1 MKEQSPSP
9 APSAAPSQCYVNRE
23 LSWLQFNRR
32 VLEEAEDPAN
42 PLCERLNFASIF
54 QSNLD
59 EFYMVR
65 MGMLMDTLH
74 LESRDDKTGLTSAQQ
89 ASAVLDKTREYLA
102 DRDRVCKELLREL
115 ASQGVELCR
124 FHSLQD
130 KAQSFLEKYFTSNVL
145 PLLSPQ
151 IIGRKQPFPFLRNK
165 QIYAVAILKTK
176 GGGER
181 MGIVPCGEGVLRR
194 LVPLPGEG
202 GRFVLVEELIAGF
215 LPKIFTH
222 YKVEGT
228 VLIRLVRSAD
238 IHMDDASS
246 EMGGMLAEEYRKS
259 MEKMVRR
266 RKRLQPVRLDYQDK
280 LTDSVRDSLCSCL
293 GLSKK
298 HLFSSG
304 APLDLT
310 FMGAL
315 RDMLRDK
322 TELFYPRRV
331 PQNSPNV
338 DPLVPMAEQ
347 IRRRDLMLSYPY
359 ENVRP
364 LLRLLQEAGQDPD
377 VVSIKMTLYRVA
389 HNSKIVEALVDA
401 AEEDI
406 NSSPIVMLV
415 KEMIDKAVR
424 QRASDIHIEP
434 TERKVRVRYRIDGAL
449 YEKAK
454 YDINVLN
461 AMVARI
467 KIIGGMDIAE
477 KRKPQDG
484 RITQVVDR
492 MEYDIRV
499 SVLPTVYGEKV
510 VMRLTSKTGL
520 TKEKSQ
526 LGLKPREMEQFDYI
540 LQNPHGILL
549 VTGPTGS
556 GKSTTLYTALSELNK
571 EDVNIITVEDPVEAN
586 IDGINQVQ
594 VNPKAELTF
603 ATALRSILRQDPDI
617 IMIGEIRD
625 RETASIAVQ
634 ASITGHLV
642 VSTLHTNSSA
652 STITRLED
660 MGIESYL
667 IADSVIGVIAQRL
680 VRRLCKECKRPRLAT
695 ADEKELMGCS
705 MEEDVTIYEPCGC
718 SKCENTGYKGRIGV
732 YEIMKMSPRLKT
744 IISKRQGAD
753 AIKEQ
758 ALQEGMYTLRM
769 SATEYV
775 LDGTTSFEEMVKV
788 SFDS

>member
-1 MKEQSPSP
+1 
-9 APSAAPSQCYVNRE
+9 
-23 LSWLQFNRR
+23 
-32 VLEEAEDPAN
+32 
-42 PLCERLNFASIF
+42 
-54 QSNLD
+54 
-59 EFYMVR
+59 
-65 MGMLMDTLH
+65 MD
-74 LESRDDKTGLTSAQQ
+74 
-89 ASAVLDKTREYLA
+89 
-102 DRDRVCKELLREL
+102 
-115 ASQGVELCR
+115 
-124 FHSLQD
+124 
-130 KAQSFLEKYFTSNVL
+130 
-145 PLLSPQ
+145 
-151 IIGRKQPFPFLRNK
+151 IGRKKLRLGDVLVNSK
-165 QIYAVAILKTK
+165 AITNTQLLQALDLQK
-176 GGGER
+176 GSGKKLGEVLVDE
-181 MGIVPCGEGVLRR
+181 GIVTEEQIAMALSTQLGIELVDLTAIAVSQDILDLIPVNVLKKNKVFPIEYAPDSMNVLRVAMADPMDMYAQDDISIITNCQVEPAVTTTR
-194 LVPLPGEG
+194 NIMLAIDKYYGQDEVTTALEAYAKEKN
-202 GRFVLVEELIAGF
+202 LNVEE
-215 LPKIFTH
+215 
-222 YKVEGT
+222 V
-228 VLIRLVRSAD
+228 
-238 IHMDDASS
+238 
-246 EMGGMLAEEYRKS
+246 
-259 MEKMVRR
+259 
-266 RKRLQPVRLDYQDK
+266 
-280 LTDSVRDSLCSCL
+280 DS
-293 GLSKK
+293 
-298 HLFSSG
+298 
-304 APLDLT
+304 
-310 FMGAL
+310 
-315 RDMLRDK
+315 
-322 TELFYPRRV
+322 
-331 PQNSPNV
+331 
-338 DPLVPMAEQ
+338 
-347 IRRRDLMLSYPY
+347 
-359 ENVRP
+359 
-364 LLRLLQEAGQDPD
+364 
-377 VVSIKMTLYRVA
+377 
-389 HNSKIVEALVDA
+389 

-449 YEKAK
+449 YERAR

-467 KIIGGMDIAE
+467 KIIGGMDISE

-526 LGLKPREMEQFDYI
+526 LGLKPREMAQFDYI
-540 LQNPHGILL
+540 LKNPHGILL

-594 VNPKAELTF
+594 VNPKADLTF

-625 RETASIAVQ
+625 QETASIAVQ

-680 VRRLCKECKRPRLAT
+680 VRRLCPNCKRPRLAT
-695 ADEKELMGCS
+695 PDEKELMNCNP
-705 MEEDVTIYEPCGC
+705 EEDVTIYEPCGC

-732 YEIMKMSPRLKT
+732 YEIMRITPKLKT
-744 IISKRQGAD
+744 IISKRLGAD

-775 LDGTTSFEEMVKV
+775 LDGTTSYEEMIKV

>member
-1 MKEQSPSP
+1 MDHSRKKLRLGDVL
-9 APSAAPSQCYVNRE
+9 VNSKAITNTQ
-23 LSWLQFNRR
+23 LLQ
-32 VLEEAEDPAN
+32 A
-42 PLCERLNFASIF
+42 
-54 QSNLD
+54 LD
-59 EFYMVR
+59 
-65 MGMLMDTLH
+65 
-74 LESRDDKTGLTSAQQ
+74 
-89 ASAVLDKTREYLA
+89 
-102 DRDRVCKELLREL
+102 
-115 ASQGVELCR
+115 
-124 FHSLQD
+124 LQ
-130 KAQSFLEKYFTSNVL
+130 
-145 PLLSPQ
+145 
-151 IIGRKQPFPFLRNK
+151 
-165 QIYAVAILKTK
+165 K
-176 GGGER
+176 GSGKKLGE
-181 MGIVPCGEGVLRR
+181 
-194 LVPLPGEG
+194 
-202 GRFVLVEELIAGF
+202 VLVEEGIVTEEQIAMALSTQLHIELIDLTTIAVSQDI
-215 LPKIFTH
+215 LDLIPVNVLKKNKIFPIEYADSMNVLRVAMADPMDMYAQDDISIITNCQ
-222 YKVEGT
+222 VEPAVT
-228 VLIRLVRSAD
+228 TTRNI
-238 IHMDDASS
+238 
-246 EMGGMLAEEYRKS
+246 MLAI
-259 MEKMVRR
+259 
-266 RKRLQPVRLDYQDK
+266 DK
-280 LTDSVRDSLCSCL
+280 
-293 GLSKK
+293 
-298 HLFSSG
+298 
-304 APLDLT
+304 
-310 FMGAL
+310 
-315 RDMLRDK
+315 
-322 TELFYPRRV
+322 Y
-331 PQNSPNV
+331 
-338 DPLVPMAEQ
+338 
-347 IRRRDLMLSYPY
+347 Y
-359 ENVRP
+359 
-364 LLRLLQEAGQDPD
+364 GQDE
-377 VVSIKMTLYRVA
+377 VTTALEAYAKEKNL
-389 HNSKIVEALVDA
+389 NVEEVDA

-680 VRRLCKECKRPRLAT
+680 VRRLCKECRRPRLAT

>member
-1 MKEQSPSP
+1 
-9 APSAAPSQCYVNRE
+9 
-23 LSWLQFNRR
+23 
-32 VLEEAEDPAN
+32 
-42 PLCERLNFASIF
+42 
-54 QSNLD
+54 
-59 EFYMVR
+59 
-65 MGMLMDTLH
+65 MD
-74 LESRDDKTGLTSAQQ
+74 
-89 ASAVLDKTREYLA
+89 
-102 DRDRVCKELLREL
+102 
-115 ASQGVELCR
+115 
-124 FHSLQD
+124 
-130 KAQSFLEKYFTSNVL
+130 
-145 PLLSPQ
+145 
-151 IIGRKQPFPFLRNK
+151 IGRKKLRLGDVLVNSK
-165 QIYAVAILKTK
+165 AITNTQLLQALDLQK
-176 GGGER
+176 GSGKKLGEVLVDE
-181 MGIVPCGEGVLRR
+181 GIVTEEQIAMALSTQLGIELVDLTAIAVSQDILDLIPVNVLKKNKVFPIEYAPDSMNVLRVAMADPMDMYAQDDISIITNCQVEPAVTTTR
-194 LVPLPGEG
+194 NIMLAIDKYYGQDEVTTALEAYAKEKN
-202 GRFVLVEELIAGF
+202 LNVEE
-215 LPKIFTH
+215 
-222 YKVEGT
+222 V
-228 VLIRLVRSAD
+228 
-238 IHMDDASS
+238 
-246 EMGGMLAEEYRKS
+246 
-259 MEKMVRR
+259 
-266 RKRLQPVRLDYQDK
+266 
-280 LTDSVRDSLCSCL
+280 DS
-293 GLSKK
+293 
-298 HLFSSG
+298 
-304 APLDLT
+304 
-310 FMGAL
+310 
-315 RDMLRDK
+315 
-322 TELFYPRRV
+322 
-331 PQNSPNV
+331 
-338 DPLVPMAEQ
+338 
-347 IRRRDLMLSYPY
+347 
-359 ENVRP
+359 
-364 LLRLLQEAGQDPD
+364 
-377 VVSIKMTLYRVA
+377 
-389 HNSKIVEALVDA
+389 

-449 YEKAK
+449 YERAR

-467 KIIGGMDIAE
+467 KIIGGMDISE

-526 LGLKPREMEQFDYI
+526 LGLKPREMAQFDYI
-540 LQNPHGILL
+540 LKNPHGILL

-625 RETASIAVQ
+625 QETASIAVQ

-680 VRRLCKECKRPRLAT
+680 VRRLCPNCKRPRLAT
-695 ADEKELMGCS
+695 PDEKELMNCNP
-705 MEEDVTIYEPCGC
+705 EEDVTIYEPCGC

-732 YEIMKMSPRLKT
+732 YEIMRITPKLKT
-744 IISKRQGAD
+744 IISKRLGAD

-775 LDGTTSFEEMVKV
+775 LDGTTSYEEMIKV

>member
-1 MKEQSPSP
+1 MDYNRKKLRLGDVL
-9 APSAAPSQCYVNRE
+9 VNSKAISNTQ
-23 LSWLQFNRR
+23 LLQ
-32 VLEEAEDPAN
+32 A
-42 PLCERLNFASIF
+42 
-54 QSNLD
+54 LD
-59 EFYMVR
+59 
-65 MGMLMDTLH
+65 
-74 LESRDDKTGLTSAQQ
+74 
-89 ASAVLDKTREYLA
+89 
-102 DRDRVCKELLREL
+102 
-115 ASQGVELCR
+115 
-124 FHSLQD
+124 LQ
-130 KAQSFLEKYFTSNVL
+130 
-145 PLLSPQ
+145 
-151 IIGRKQPFPFLRNK
+151 
-165 QIYAVAILKTK
+165 K
-176 GGGER
+176 GSGKKLGE
-181 MGIVPCGEGVLRR
+181 
-194 LVPLPGEG
+194 
-202 GRFVLVEELIAGF
+202 VLVEEGIVTEEQIAMALSTQLHIELIDLTTIAVSQDI
-215 LPKIFTH
+215 LNLIPVNVLKKNKIFPIEYADSMNVLRVAMADPMDMYAQDDISIITNCQ
-222 YKVEGT
+222 VEPAVT
-228 VLIRLVRSAD
+228 TTRNI
-238 IHMDDASS
+238 
-246 EMGGMLAEEYRKS
+246 MLAI
-259 MEKMVRR
+259 
-266 RKRLQPVRLDYQDK
+266 DK
-280 LTDSVRDSLCSCL
+280 
-293 GLSKK
+293 
-298 HLFSSG
+298 
-304 APLDLT
+304 
-310 FMGAL
+310 
-315 RDMLRDK
+315 
-322 TELFYPRRV
+322 Y
-331 PQNSPNV
+331 
-338 DPLVPMAEQ
+338 
-347 IRRRDLMLSYPY
+347 Y
-359 ENVRP
+359 
-364 LLRLLQEAGQDPD
+364 GQDE
-377 VVSIKMTLYRVA
+377 VTTALEAYAKEKNL
-389 HNSKIVEALVDA
+389 NVEEVDA

-454 YDINVLN
+454 YDINVLG

-540 LQNPHGILL
+540 LRNPHGILL

-556 GKSTTLYTALSELNK
+556 GKSTTLYTALSELNR

-680 VRRLCKECKRPRLAT
+680 VRRLCPECKKPRLAT
-695 ADEKELMGCS
+695 ADEKELMGRGP
-705 MEEDVTIYEPCGC
+705 EEDVTIYEPCGC

-732 YEIMKMSPRLKT
+732 YEIMKMSPALKT
-744 IISKRQGAD
+744 FLSQRRGAD
-753 AIKEQ
+753 AIREQ
-758 ALQEGMYTLRM
+758 ALREGMYTLRM

-775 LDGTTSFEEMVKV
+775 LEGITSIDEMVKV
-788 SFDS
+788 SFDN

>member
-1 MKEQSPSP
+1 MDHSRKKLRLGDVL
-9 APSAAPSQCYVNRE
+9 VNSKAITNTQ
-23 LSWLQFNRR
+23 LLQ
-32 VLEEAEDPAN
+32 A
-42 PLCERLNFASIF
+42 
-54 QSNLD
+54 LD
-59 EFYMVR
+59 
-65 MGMLMDTLH
+65 
-74 LESRDDKTGLTSAQQ
+74 
-89 ASAVLDKTREYLA
+89 
-102 DRDRVCKELLREL
+102 
-115 ASQGVELCR
+115 
-124 FHSLQD
+124 LQ
-130 KAQSFLEKYFTSNVL
+130 
-145 PLLSPQ
+145 
-151 IIGRKQPFPFLRNK
+151 
-165 QIYAVAILKTK
+165 K
-176 GGGER
+176 GSGKKLGE
-181 MGIVPCGEGVLRR
+181 
-194 LVPLPGEG
+194 
-202 GRFVLVEELIAGF
+202 VLVEEGIVTEEQIAMALSTQLHIELIDLTTIAVSQDI
-215 LPKIFTH
+215 LDLIPVNVLKKNKIFPIEYADSMNVLRVAMADPMDMYAQDDISIITNCQ
-222 YKVEGT
+222 VEPAVT
-228 VLIRLVRSAD
+228 TTRNI
-238 IHMDDASS
+238 
-246 EMGGMLAEEYRKS
+246 MLAI
-259 MEKMVRR
+259 
-266 RKRLQPVRLDYQDK
+266 DK
-280 LTDSVRDSLCSCL
+280 
-293 GLSKK
+293 
-298 HLFSSG
+298 
-304 APLDLT
+304 
-310 FMGAL
+310 
-315 RDMLRDK
+315 
-322 TELFYPRRV
+322 Y
-331 PQNSPNV
+331 
-338 DPLVPMAEQ
+338 
-347 IRRRDLMLSYPY
+347 Y
-359 ENVRP
+359 
-364 LLRLLQEAGQDPD
+364 GQDE
-377 VVSIKMTLYRVA
+377 VTTALEAYAKEKNL
-389 HNSKIVEALVDA
+389 NVEEVDA

-695 ADEKELMGCS
+695 ADEKELMGCN

-775 LDGTTSFEEMVKV
+775 LDGTTSFDEMVKV

>member
-1 MKEQSPSP
+1 MDHSRKKLRLGDVL
-9 APSAAPSQCYVNRE
+9 VNSKAITNTQ
-23 LSWLQFNRR
+23 LLQ
-32 VLEEAEDPAN
+32 A
-42 PLCERLNFASIF
+42 
-54 QSNLD
+54 LD
-59 EFYMVR
+59 
-65 MGMLMDTLH
+65 
-74 LESRDDKTGLTSAQQ
+74 
-89 ASAVLDKTREYLA
+89 
-102 DRDRVCKELLREL
+102 
-115 ASQGVELCR
+115 
-124 FHSLQD
+124 LQ
-130 KAQSFLEKYFTSNVL
+130 
-145 PLLSPQ
+145 
-151 IIGRKQPFPFLRNK
+151 
-165 QIYAVAILKTK
+165 K
-176 GGGER
+176 GSGKKLGE
-181 MGIVPCGEGVLRR
+181 
-194 LVPLPGEG
+194 
-202 GRFVLVEELIAGF
+202 VLVEEGIVTEEQIAMALSTQLHIELIDLTTIAVSQDI
-215 LPKIFTH
+215 LDLIPVNVLKKNKIFPIEYADSMNVLRVAMADPMDMYAQDDISIITNCQ
-222 YKVEGT
+222 VEPAVT
-228 VLIRLVRSAD
+228 TTRNI
-238 IHMDDASS
+238 
-246 EMGGMLAEEYRKS
+246 MLAI
-259 MEKMVRR
+259 
-266 RKRLQPVRLDYQDK
+266 DK
-280 LTDSVRDSLCSCL
+280 
-293 GLSKK
+293 
-298 HLFSSG
+298 
-304 APLDLT
+304 
-310 FMGAL
+310 
-315 RDMLRDK
+315 
-322 TELFYPRRV
+322 Y
-331 PQNSPNV
+331 
-338 DPLVPMAEQ
+338 
-347 IRRRDLMLSYPY
+347 Y
-359 ENVRP
+359 
-364 LLRLLQEAGQDPD
+364 GQDE
-377 VVSIKMTLYRVA
+377 VTTALEAYAKEKNL
-389 HNSKIVEALVDA
+389 NVEEVDA

-744 IISKRQGAD
+744 IISKRQGVD

-775 LDGTTSFEEMVKV
+775 LDGTTSFDEMVKV